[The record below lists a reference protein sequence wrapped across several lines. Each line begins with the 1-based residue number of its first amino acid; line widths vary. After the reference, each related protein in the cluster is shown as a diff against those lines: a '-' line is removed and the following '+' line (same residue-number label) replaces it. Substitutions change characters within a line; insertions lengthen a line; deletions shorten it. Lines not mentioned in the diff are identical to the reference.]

1 MLQDIIVYDTGFHVV
16 QSEKGFRTCI
26 LLIPVD
32 VAKFDTCKKASICV
46 CVCACIFAQSLLAC
60 SSCKYFRSIAK
71 VFLEVEPRQLCP
83 WRVMLYCL
91 ILPGISQYAAK
102 SSLIKSGRTRENMKL
117 IIQRLGRRNPHIKTL
132 KDHPHAGTQRTT
144 ISRREQGRSLK
155 RV

>member
-32 VAKFDTCKKASICV
+32 VAKFDTCKKPRSVCV
-46 CVCACIFAQSLLAC
+46 CVYICAKPACLFLMEIFQKHCQGFSWSWTTSAVSLTG
-60 SSCKYFRSIAK
+60 Y
-71 VFLEVEPRQLCP
+71 V
-83 WRVMLYCL
+83 
-91 ILPGISQYAAK
+91 ILLDTPPGISQYAAK

-144 ISRREQGRSLK
+144 ISRREHGRSLK